1 MKCVFISPSR
11 ILTLTHALKCVAT
24 TFTSHESCLD
34 RQTVTA
40 VVVLFINVSCLHAVG
55 VHDADDV
62 TRVLP
67 VDVRH
72 IVLHHV
78 LKVLLPATG
87 ADFVFVEGGVTHVD
101 FLYCPIGKLK
111 LNVKTHGV
119 VSSTANKLELN
130 AEVDS
135 I

>member
-1 MKCVFISPSR
+1 
-11 ILTLTHALKCVAT
+11 
-24 TFTSHESCLD
+24 
-34 RQTVTA
+34 
-40 VVVLFINVSCLHAVG
+40 
-55 VHDADDV
+55 
-62 TRVLP
+62 
-67 VDVRH
+67 
-72 IVLHHV
+72 
-78 LKVLLPATG
+78 
-87 ADFVFVEGGVTHVD
+87 VFVEGGVTHVD